1 MENSKLNENKIN
13 SIFDFNIQRKINCN
27 KSFNKS
33 TNENLNNKKSSNL
46 NKPNI
51 KIVSKF
57 NPYDI
62 GFLKTN
68 KKKKIYKTG
77 IKEHKSNNCIYIHN
91 IKTELENKENDFRKS
106 NILIQKDKNYFE
118 SNKKLSQ
125 NLMLKFNTPKINLN
139 LGNYNNYNKETPEYL
154 IKIKKQKNQYFTEL
168 KNASNNR
175 KIKSTNYSSNNE
187 SYNNNE
193 INHYYYENEKNNETK
208 LKDSFD
214 KNINE
219 INIRKNIEKTQI
231 IPEFIKSLE
240 KYLKLASI
248 PKQKSKSK
256 HKKNKIKVN
265 KSANNIKITNKK
277 YFSTN
282 DYKSETTKIKNKLP
296 EESKIIENI
305 GITKNKSFINKLL
318 TGFCCCNEL
327 DD

>member
-1 MENSKLNENKIN
+1 MENTKINENKIS
-13 SIFDFNIQRKINCN
+13 SIFDFNIPRKINYN

-33 TNENLNNKKSSNL
+33 TNENSNNKVEYNSKNQ
-46 NKPNI
+46 KFR
-51 KIVSKF
+51 KISKF

-62 GFLKTN
+62 GLLKTN
-68 KKKKIYKTG
+68 KKDNIYKTG
-77 IKEHKSNNCIYIHN
+77 IKEHKSNNYINIYN
-91 IKTELENKENDFRKS
+91 TKTEIENKENDFRKS

-139 LGNYNNYNKETPEYL
+139 LGNYNDYNKETPEYL

-193 INHYYYENEKNNETK
+193 INHYYYENEKKNETK

-240 KYLKLASI
+240 KYLKLTSI

-256 HKKNKIKVN
+256 QKKNKIKAN

>member
-33 TNENLNNKKSSNL
+33 TNENLNNKKGSNL

-68 KKKKIYKTG
+68 KKEKIYKTG
-77 IKEHKSNNCIYIHN
+77 IKEHKSNNCIYI
-91 IKTELENKENDFRKS
+91 
-106 NILIQKDKNYFE
+106 
-118 SNKKLSQ
+118 
-125 NLMLKFNTPKINLN
+125 FNTPKINLN

-193 INHYYYENEKNNETK
+193 INHYYYENEKKNETK

-318 TGFCCCNEL
+318 TGFCCCNKL